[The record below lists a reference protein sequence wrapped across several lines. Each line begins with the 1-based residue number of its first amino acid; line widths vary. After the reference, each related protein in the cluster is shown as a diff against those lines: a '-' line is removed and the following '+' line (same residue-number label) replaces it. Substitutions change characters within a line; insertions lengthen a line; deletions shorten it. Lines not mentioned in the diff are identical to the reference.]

1 MEIKSYKS
9 SNFVNDIKHM
19 LAQARQKSNQAIN
32 SSMVEAYWLMGRRI
46 VEEEQHGNDKANYG
60 DELLKKLS
68 QALTKDLGNGFSYS
82 NLRNFRQFYLT
93 YPDFDICYT
102 VCSKL
107 SWSHNR
113 LIMRVDDPMVRQ
125 FYLEE
130 AAACK
135 VVIIFILL

>member
-68 QALTKDLGNGFSYS
+68 
-82 NLRNFRQFYLT
+82 
-93 YPDFDICYT
+93 
-102 VCSKL
+102 
-107 SWSHNR
+107 
-113 LIMRVDDPMVRQ
+113 
-125 FYLEE
+125 
-130 AAACK
+130 
-135 VVIIFILL
+135 